1 LPDFHQL
8 DAKILHGLQSTVKLR
23 LVPKGTDQDRSIR
36 GLLDV
41 QVQRLERGNEGICQ
55 LTAYPDLISEA
66 LSARHHAASQPCLA
80 TPWSDNGTLLLIGY
94 LGHHSV
100 GVIFANAGP
109 NPR

>member
-8 DAKILHGLQSTVKLR
+8 DAKILHGLQGTVKLR

-41 QVQRLERGNEGICQ
+41 QVQSLECSNERVGQ
-55 LTAYPDLISEA
+55 LTAYPDLIGEA
-66 LSARHHAASQPCLA
+66 LSACHHAASPRCLA

-94 LGHHSV
+94 RS
-100 GVIFANAGP
+100 ITP
-109 NPR
+109 